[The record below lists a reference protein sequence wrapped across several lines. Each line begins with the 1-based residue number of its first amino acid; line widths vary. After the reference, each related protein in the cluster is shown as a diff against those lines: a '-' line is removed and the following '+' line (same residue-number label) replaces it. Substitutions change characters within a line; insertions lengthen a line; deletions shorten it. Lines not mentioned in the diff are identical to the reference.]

1 MSIELHPSV
10 TMKYGLPKLELRRVC
25 REVFSK
31 NVAKVTIEISED
43 SVTATKRDF
52 QTTFPEKLSIISRG
66 PTINDVHKILHLPL
80 PRFVR
85 ISCNLSVQLCP

>member
-10 TMKYGLPKLELRRVC
+10 TMRYGLPKLELRRVC

-43 SVTATKRDF
+43 SVTATRRDF

-66 PTINDVHKILHLPL
+66 PTINDVRNIFGILAPFLPFDSMS
-80 PRFVR
+80 R
-85 ISCNLSVQLCP
+85 NL